1 MIYLI
6 SEMTWWILLNICGDA
21 LEGCQSN
28 LLIKIGTSANTGEEK
43 REIKFPYKKK
53 KGLKTSGKVAK
64 ARVFHAERK
73 VPGSISCSSS
83 GNSVSPLKVGKVKR

>member
-43 REIKFPYKKK
+43 EKSNFHTKKK
-53 KGLKTSGKVAK
+53 A
-64 ARVFHAERK
+64 
-73 VPGSISCSSS
+73 
-83 GNSVSPLKVGKVKR
+83 